1 MSGGAALQ
9 SRAARTA
16 MLALVLTL
24 AACTVDPLSP
34 YYPTDYQRQLQAW
47 LGPLYVRTEPP
58 VYCYATLA
66 DPDCYAA
73 PVAGWE
79 RRLISYYGP
88 PPYDVAVLRPADRK
102 EP

>member
-1 MSGGAALQ
+1 
-9 SRAARTA
+9 
-16 MLALVLTL
+16 MLAAPLLL
-24 AACTVDPLSP
+24 AACADPLSP
-34 YYPTDYQRQLQAW
+34 YYPTDSQRQLQAW
-47 LGPLYVRTEPP
+47 LGTRYVWTEPP

-88 PPYDVAVLRPADRK
+88 PPDDVAALRNGGRDDR
-102 EP
+102 